1 MKLKYT
7 YILMTVA
14 AMGAVSCDKFL
25 DVMPDNRTELDT
37 QGKIQALLVSAYPE
51 TDYLLVTEFSS
62 DNVDDFGP
70 ENPNTDRF
78 IDDVFAWKEVSDSD
92 NEDPE
97 HIWGS
102 SYSAIAAA
110 NQAID
115 AIEEMVGPEATGYEA
130 EMAEALLCRAY
141 NHFILVNV
149 FSHAYSSKTAD
160 QKLGITYMSRPEQ
173 GLNPK

>member
-1 MKLKYT
+1 MKNKYS
-7 YILMTVA
+7 IIAIAAVA
-14 AMGAVSCDKFL
+14 FSLVSCDKFL

-37 QGKIQALLVSAYPE
+37 QGKIQSLLVSAYPE
-51 TDYLLVTEFSS
+51 TNYLLVTEFSS

-102 SYSAIAAA
+102 S
-110 NQAID
+110 
-115 AIEEMVGPEATGYEA
+115 
-130 EMAEALLCRAY
+130 
-141 NHFILVNV
+141 
-149 FSHAYSSKTAD
+149 
-160 QKLGITYMSRPEQ
+160 
-173 GLNPK
+173 